1 MQRYIERL
9 LLPLLEES
17 TKQLPVTA
25 ILGPRQCG
33 KSTLAREFLKGM
45 RHSLHLD
52 LERPSDLAML
62 RDPEA
67 YFQANSGA
75 LICLDEI
82 QRAPG
87 LFPIMRAIVDDRGT
101 NGCFLVLG
109 SASPELLRQ
118 GSESLAG
125 RIRYLELT
133 PFVLQE
139 LVDSP
144 STSVMK
150 DLWLRGGFP
159 RSWLAPTEGQSFEW
173 RLDFIQAFVTR
184 DIPQL
189 GSRVPAAQVER
200 FWQMC
205 AHLHGQ
211 VFNSSRLGESMGVSH
226 HTARSYLDLLHQT
239 YMLRVLPPLTANL
252 GKRLIKSPKV
262 FIRDS
267 GLLHALHGIR
277 GFNDLLGH
285 PVYGVS
291 WEGFVLDNVLAVA
304 GEWKASFYRT
314 SSGNEID
321 LVLERGRRRVA
332 IECTASSAPEVTR
345 GFRQAL
351 GDLDIAEAW
360 IIAPVK
366 ETYPAGRGIA
376 VTSLPR
382 FLKDWKR

>member
-9 LLPLLEES
+9 LLPRLEES
-17 TKQLPVTA
+17 TKQVPVTA

-87 LFPIMRAIVDDRGT
+87 LFPIMRAMVDDRGT
-101 NGCFLVLG
+101 NGCFLILG
-109 SASPELLRQ
+109 SASQALLRQ

-139 LVDSP
+139 LVDNP

-159 RSWLAPTEGQSFEW
+159 RSWLAPTEGQSLEW
-173 RLDFIQAFVTR
+173 RIDFIQAFVTR

-252 GKRLIKSPKV
+252 GKRLIRSPKV
-262 FIRDS
+262 FIRDT

-285 PVYGVS
+285 PIYGVS
-291 WEGFVLDNVLAVA
+291 WEGFVIDNILAVA

-332 IECTASSAPEVTR
+332 IECKASSAPEVTR
-345 GFRQAL
+345 GYRQAL

-366 ETYPAGRGIA
+366 ETYPAGRGIT

-382 FLKDWKR
+382 FLQDWKR

>member
-9 LLPLLEES
+9 LLPRLEES
-17 TKQLPVTA
+17 TKQVPVTA

-52 LERPSDLAML
+52 LERSSDLAML

-101 NGCFLVLG
+101 NGCFLILG

-252 GKRLIKSPKV
+252 RKRLIRSPKV

-332 IECTASSAPEVTR
+332 IECKASSAPEVTR

-351 GDLDIAEAW
+351 EDLDIAEAW

>member
-1 MQRYIERL
+1 MQRYIKRL
-9 LLPLLEES
+9 LLPRLEAS
-17 TKQLPVTA
+17 ARQVPVTA
-25 ILGPRQCG
+25 IVGPRQCG
-33 KSTLAREFLKGM
+33 KSTLAREFLKGL
-45 RHSLHLD
+45 RRSLHLD
-52 LERPSDLAML
+52 LERPSDLARL

-87 LFPIMRAIVDDRGT
+87 LFPLMRAIVDERGT
-101 NGCFLVLG
+101 NGSFLILG

-139 LVDSP
+139 LEDRPAASL
-144 STSVMK
+144 MK

-159 RSWLAPTEGQSFEW
+159 RSWLAPTEGQSLEW

-189 GSRVPAAQVER
+189 GSRIAAAQVER

-252 GKRLIKSPKV
+252 GKRLVKSPKV
-262 FIRDS
+262 FIRDT

-285 PVYGVS
+285 PVHGAS
-291 WEGFVLDNVLAVA
+291 WEGFVIDNILALA

-321 LVLERGRRRVA
+321 LVLERGRRRLA
-332 IECTASSAPEVTR
+332 IECKASSAPEVTR

-351 GDLDIAEAW
+351 ADLDIAEAW

-366 ETYPAGRGIA
+366 ETYPAGRGITIA
-376 VTSLPR
+376 SLPR
-382 FLKDWKR
+382 FLQDWKR

>member
-9 LLPLLEES
+9 LLPRLEES
-17 TKQLPVTA
+17 TKQVPVTA

-109 SASPELLRQ
+109 SASPEMLRQ

-332 IECTASSAPEVTR
+332 IECKASSAPEVTR